1 MMDTQF
7 VNRTIPEPSAGYA
20 DDRTQERIK
29 RQATESRSATELGW
43 APPTED
49 PLEELR
55 RRMGWKPKRKR
66 SQTVQVQR

>member
-29 RQATESRSATELGW
+29 RQAAESRSATELGW
-43 APPTED
+43 TPPTED

-55 RRMGWKPKRKR
+55 RRMGWKPRRQRKPR
-66 SQTVQVQR
+66 PQR